1 MKHLF
6 GRADERVQAE
16 RRQRRPERRVVRRN
30 RRLAAEPRRARV
42 ARPARQPHDRLA
54 PHGHARRFRIER
66 DRRPADTQ
74 RDENHAEGTTTDL
87 ARVLPG
93 LAARVLELQRVGYG
107 QHEAVKIAMRIDVD
121 LHLAVDLLR
130 QGCPT
135 KTALQILL

>member
-30 RRLAAEPRRARV
+30 RRLAAEPHRARV

-74 RDENHAEGTTTDL
+74 RDEN
-87 ARVLPG
+87 
-93 LAARVLELQRVGYG
+93 QREQQQISLVSY
-107 QHEAVKIAMRIDVD
+107 QA
-121 LHLAVDLLR
+121 LLL
-130 QGCPT
+130 GSWSSSV
-135 KTALQILL
+135 